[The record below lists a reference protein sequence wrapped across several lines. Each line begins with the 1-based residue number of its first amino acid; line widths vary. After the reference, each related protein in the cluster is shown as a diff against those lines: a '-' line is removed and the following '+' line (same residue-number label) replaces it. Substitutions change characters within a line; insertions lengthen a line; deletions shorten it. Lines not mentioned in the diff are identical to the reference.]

1 MAPQSPIITSQ
12 ALSNLRLSRP
22 LSYLLSVNS
31 KHEKTEH
38 ISFPCRE
45 GVTPSSG
52 PLDKALSGLQQRPTF
67 QSLRVV
73 HSTVVYVEEIKV
85 K

>member
-1 MAPQSPIITSQ
+1 MALQSPVITSQ
-12 ALSNLRLSRP
+12 ALSNLKLSRP

-31 KHEKTEH
+31 KHEKTEY
-38 ISFPCRE
+38 ISFPYRE

-52 PLDKALSGLQQRPTF
+52 PLDKALSGLQQRPPF
-67 QSLRVV
+67 QSLKAV
-73 HSTVVYVEEIKV
+73 HPTVGYVEEIKV